1 MYYILAK
8 QVAAER
14 NLVLWEQK
22 QAAILKKNKSKFIF
36 RKENKIKQTSPVL
49 NKLKK
54 EDSNKILR
62 KLQLL
67 AFGLLLHKNH
77 YALKFRVSG
86 MALQ

>member
-1 MYYILAK
+1 MRAK
-8 QVAAER
+8 TSSHF
-14 NLVLWEQK
+14 L
-22 QAAILKKNKSKFIF
+22 KNKSKFIF
-36 RKENKIKQTSPVL
+36 QKENKIKETSPVL
-49 NKLKK
+49 NKLQK